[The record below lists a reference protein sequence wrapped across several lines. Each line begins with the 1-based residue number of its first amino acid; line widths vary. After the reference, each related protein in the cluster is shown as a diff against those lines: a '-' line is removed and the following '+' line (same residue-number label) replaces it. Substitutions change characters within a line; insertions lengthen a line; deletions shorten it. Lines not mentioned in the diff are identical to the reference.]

1 MGNAGTAPSD
11 GDKRPRTYSVVRRRY
26 KRVRWIAMVAG
37 ALVVM
42 ALIARADVSLRADG
56 FVPDMGFYGGSI
68 ALLLAGAA
76 VPWLIVEGLW
86 RWSRRR
92 HFWEWQ

>member
-37 ALVVM
+37 ALVVTA
-42 ALIARADVSLRADG
+42 ALARAAVSLRADG
-56 FVPDMGFYGGSI
+56 FVPNMGFYGGSI

>member
-1 MGNAGTAPSD
+1 MGNAATAPSD

-37 ALVVM
+37 ALVVT
-42 ALIARADVSLRADG
+42 AAIARADVSLRADG
-56 FVPDMGFYGGSI
+56 FVPNMGFYGGSI

>member
-1 MGNAGTAPSD
+1 GD
-11 GDKRPRTYSVVRRRY
+11 GG
-26 KRVRWIAMVAG
+26 G
-37 ALVVM
+37 ALVVTA
-42 ALIARADVSLRADG
+42 ALARADVSLRADG

>member
-1 MGNAGTAPSD
+1 MGNAGTAPPD

-37 ALVVM
+37 ALVVT
-42 ALIARADVSLRADG
+42 AAIARAAVSLRADG
-56 FVPDMGFYGGSI
+56 FVPNMGFYGGSI